1 MATLNMLLLSI
12 VFLQLMLTNTFHNH
26 RAVMKQKLITNVVG
40 FQKEHTA
47 HLADLLTRRG
57 FRGTIYAADKSKRR
71 LLKLAERNLGSE
83 VIKVEPIILDITD
96 QSTFTDNHDSNNQ
109 NERKLKAT
117 LTMKAR
123 QIAAEKSKPRL
134 QQLADECFAGKITR
148 DEYLIQKKK
157 TISDLQEE
165 ILKDLHAA
173 EVVQNTERK
182 KIKERK
188 KSKHYSES
196 FKFFSCQNLKS
207 KQRIIR
213 KNSKFPN

>member
-1 MATLNMLLLSI
+1 
-12 VFLQLMLTNTFHNH
+12 
-26 RAVMKQKLITNVVG
+26 
-40 FQKEHTA
+40 
-47 HLADLLTRRG
+47 
-57 FRGTIYAADKSKRR
+57 
-71 LLKLAERNLGSE
+71 
-83 VIKVEPIILDITD
+83 
-96 QSTFTDNHDSNNQ
+96 
-109 NERKLKAT
+109 
-117 LTMKAR
+117 MKAR

-173 EVVQNTERK
+173 EVVLNTERK

-196 FKFFSCQNLKS
+196 FKILQLPKPK
-207 KQRIIR
+207 KQT
-213 KNSKFPN
+213 KNHQKKF